1 MPIFLH
7 NAMPQLCHVP
17 GEAYNAAQ
25 SKSVQ
30 GCDGVEQMR
39 VWLEIY
45 YMSMKWQCRSPML
58 SVVAVGGEG
67 GGVVFYYNS
76 LMYFTGWKTERLA

>member
-1 MPIFLH
+1 MQRL
-7 NAMPQLCHVP
+7 NCAMSLERHTMQPSQ
-17 GEAYNAAQ
+17 NT
-25 SKSVQ
+25 VQ

>member
-1 MPIFLH
+1 MQPSAWP
-7 NAMPQLCHVP
+7 NTVP
-17 GEAYNAAQ
+17 
-25 SKSVQ
+25 

-45 YMSMKWQCRSPML
+45 YMSMKWQWQSPML

-67 GGVVFYYNS
+67 GGAVFYYNS
-76 LMYFTGWKTERLA
+76 LMYLLV